1 MYSRAVEMSSNAIGT
16 LQEQQDT
23 YMESTEAHLQ
33 KLSTEA
39 ERTYDILFDTNAVND
54 MSDALTGLLKIFN
67 NFLSGMGG
75 GLQTITGLTA
85 MTGNIFNKQIGAGL
99 NQLAQN
105 REIGKQ
111 NEQAV
116 NTALAFSQ
124 EAASKTSSEAESE
137 VYESMRLKSQE
148 ILALKER
155 ISTEDMNRLLTLR
168 KEAEQ
173 ESLITA
179 ALEEQNTRQTSM
191 VAIEN
196 SLKNQSKLIKEQKRE
211 YAAITENVEIIE
223 QKRGSRYVEDRNQM
237 LESQRDILS
246 RIVTMKDEELLTDEQ
261 ISILEKAQ
269 QRDSQNRVLT
279 KKQIAD
285 LQNISQQVIEQEVQ
299 EEKEI
304 TRQKELQQQLDS
316 GALETQQIKSQQK
329 QQALADAQANL
340 ERQAAIQDMVKGLTT
355 LVTLGTTLSGI

>member
-1 MYSRAVEMSSNAIGT
+1 MYSKAVEMSSNAIGT
-16 LQEQQDT
+16 LQEQQDI
-23 YMESTEAHLQ
+23 YMESTEAHLK

-67 NFLSGMGG
+67 NFLAGMGG

-85 MTGNIFNKQIGAGL
+85 MAGNIFNKQIGAGI
-99 NQLAQN
+99 NQLVQN
-105 REIGKQ
+105 RQIGKQ

-124 EAASKTSSEAESE
+124 EAASKTSSEAESK
-137 VYESMRLKSQE
+137 VYEDMRLKSQE

-211 YAAITENVEIIE
+211 YAAITENVEMIE
-223 QKRGSRYVEDRNQM
+223 QRRGSRYVEDRNQM
-237 LESQRDILS
+237 LESQKDILS
-246 RIVTMKDEELLTDEQ
+246 RIAMMKDEELLTDEQ
-261 ISILEKAQ
+261 IAILEKAK
-269 QRDSQNRVLT
+269 QRDDQNRVLT
-279 KKQIAD
+279 EKQIAD

-299 EEKEI
+299 KEKEI
-304 TRQKELQQQLDS
+304 TRQKELQQQLDN
-316 GALETQQIKSQQK
+316 GALEAQQIKSQQK

-340 ERQAAIQDMVKGLTT
+340 QRQAAIQDMVKGLTA
-355 LVTLGTTLSGI
+355 LITLGTTFSGI